1 MVNWSDLIDT
11 NKKVVVKFATGCLSG
26 EDFQREFSGNP
37 NPARCAVRDHGVTY
51 ARRLARKALRRR
63 GLIA

>member
-1 MVNWSDLIDT
+1 MINWTDLILT
-11 NKKVVVKFATGCLSG
+11 NRKAVTKFATGTMTG

-37 NPARCAVRDHGVTY
+37 NPARFAVRNNGVTY

-63 GLIA
+63 DLLA